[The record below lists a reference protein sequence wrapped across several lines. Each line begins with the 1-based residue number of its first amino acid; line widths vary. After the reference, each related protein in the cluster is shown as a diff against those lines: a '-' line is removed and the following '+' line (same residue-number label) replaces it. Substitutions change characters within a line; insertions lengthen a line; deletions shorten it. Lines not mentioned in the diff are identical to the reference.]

1 MNGRIADLMDYWQPY
16 AEPLAYLVGSLAFN
30 STVTA
35 ITMWVLV
42 WRG

>member
-1 MNGRIADLMDYWQPY
+1 MDTKRADLMYYWQPY
-16 AEPLAYLVGSLAFN
+16 AEPLAYLVGALAFN